1 MKMKRTDFFK
11 RTSRAVFLFAA
22 CTFFSRAVFAQE
34 AAADDSADS
43 AAKAEVRIAADDS
56 VAKAEGTQKAA
67 VPESVHGLEE
77 SQKTAVSE
85 AADKPNE
92 TAANESALPI
102 SSPEPPAAVLVPEEK
117 AEPAQ
122 TEEPVPPPKA
132 ILQPQWIKD
141 GAVIS
146 TSPTKVAVILYA
158 EAQNIADGTEAT
170 IRIMEKD
177 GDGNDD
183 EIETVTVQAA
193 DGKIEYAWTVI
204 YTADDDD
211 SNSEEENTKKGFS
224 LPEYAFTVECAGLK
238 SEESG
243 QLNVTGEGLVFSG
256 VKNNTKDYVAL
267 KLENRDADS
276 GLDTVIIAP
285 NENLPG
291 KFDGAV
297 LKDGTIIK
305 VSAKAPARVNFT
317 INEDADGNISYVITD
332 SISVAVDTGANII
345 KNLENSLLNGDKL
358 LSGIYYNQHEE
369 DAVLHSWWKTVAE
382 EAGSPE
388 SWQEWYNSDVQKS
401 LRQRAVG

>member
-11 RTSRAVFLFAA
+11 RTSRAIFCLLPAL
-22 CTFFSRAVFAQE
+22 FFSRAVFAQD
-34 AAADDSADS
+34 AVAADDSADS
-43 AAKAEVRIAADDS
+43 AAKTEVRIAADDS
-56 VAKAEGTQKAA
+56 VAKAEGTQKTA
-67 VPESVHGLEE
+67 VSESVHGLEE
-77 SQKTAVSE
+77 SQKIAVSE
-85 AADKPNE
+85 SVPQE
-92 TAANESALPI
+92 TAANESALPV
-102 SSPEPPAAVLVPEEK
+102 SSPEPPAAVPAPEEK
-117 AEPAQ
+117 AESAQ

-146 TSPTKVAVILYA
+146 TSPIKVAVILYA

-170 IRIMEKD
+170 IRIIEKD

-193 DGKIEYAWTVI
+193 GGKIEYAWTVI

-305 VSAKAPARVNFT
+305 VSSKAPARVNFT